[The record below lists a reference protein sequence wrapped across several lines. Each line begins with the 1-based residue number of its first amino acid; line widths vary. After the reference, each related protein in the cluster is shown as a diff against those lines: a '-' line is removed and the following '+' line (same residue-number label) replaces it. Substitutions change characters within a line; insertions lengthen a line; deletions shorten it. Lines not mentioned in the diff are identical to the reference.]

1 MSNPKTIDIAGASY
15 PVALPLHPI
24 RFRLHEAIVSASTG
38 YDSLAALC
46 AALGACCPSILSDT
60 PGAQRRALREDV
72 TDYGERVLD
81 HLMTAG
87 ATAEEIST
95 AATEATRQMLGA
107 TPSDEEVEEAVGF
120 TGGRGETSTSRMSA
134 SA

>member
-24 RFRLHEAIVSASTG
+24 RFRLHEAIVSADTG

-87 ATAEEIST
+87 ATAEQIST
-95 AATEATRQMLGA
+95 AATTATREMLGA
-107 TPSDEEVEEAVGF
+107 TPSDDEVEEAVDF
-120 TGGRGETSTSRMSA
+120 TEGRGEISTSHTSVSA
-134 SA
+134 